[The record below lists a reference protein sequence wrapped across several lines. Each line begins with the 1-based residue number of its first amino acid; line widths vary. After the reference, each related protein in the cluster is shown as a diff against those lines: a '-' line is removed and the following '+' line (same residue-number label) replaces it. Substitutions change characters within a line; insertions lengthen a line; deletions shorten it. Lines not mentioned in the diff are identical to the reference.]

1 MPNDVQPRREDQ
13 SGTVQLENLTRRQLK
28 DLEEKEKTPLEK
40 AVELLI
46 MVLPLACGGAA
57 LAEYWL
63 VPNNT
68 ANKNPMSYVMV
79 LLFFMLAYACW
90 GCYAAVRRR
99 QGDKNSYEKVRY
111 RAPLFSGLFLLLLVY
126 DVLTLKTGILT
137 QPFVPCMNL
146 IINAFL
152 TEYKMLFSC
161 TVNTLKLLFLGYSS
175 GVALG
180 LVTGIAC
187 GYSKKSAT
195 GWTRSSSSWDPS
207 PPPPGFPSPWSSPP
221 PSSPGRCLS
230 LLWAPGSR

>member
-68 ANKNPMSYVMV
+68 ANKNPMSYMMV

-161 TVNTLKLLFLGYSS
+161 TVNTLKLLFLGDRKAH
-175 GVALG
+175 V
-180 LVTGIAC
+180 
-187 GYSKKSAT
+187 
-195 GWTRSSSSWDPS
+195 
-207 PPPPGFPSPWSSPP
+207 
-221 PSSPGRCLS
+221 
-230 LLWAPGSR
+230 